1 MILIDN
7 FYFLNLINLVFN
19 STILKGLET
28 YIFISLKNI
37 DGIFSSN
44 TCCLIWSFY
53 NNIFFTFIFLL
64 KIILTLHVIYK
75 NFIFWKL
82 EKFVEINLKRKF
94 CKTELK
100 FKSVFTIRFCRIGR
114 SSVYLPY
121 KILRLASLQIF

>member
-1 MILIDN
+1 MILIDK

-44 TCCLIWSFY
+44 TCCLIWSFS
-53 NNIFFTFIFLL
+53 NNILFTFIFLL
-64 KIILTLHVIYK
+64 KIILTLDVIYK
-75 NFIFWKL
+75 KFIIRKL
-82 EKFVEINLKRKF
+82 EKSIEINLKRKF
-94 CKTELK
+94 SKTEHK

-114 SSVYLPY
+114 SSVYFPY
-121 KILRLASLQIF
+121 KILRLASLQTF